1 MKQNK
6 GSRNRFT
13 FIQSLDFDK
22 RGKAIQWEKESLFKR
37 MVLAQ
42 LENHTRKKKVKLN
55 RNLTLYIFK
64 NWIWTDLNKKANYYK
79 TSERKQNI
87 FMPQKVVTIKEN
99 KKYRIDLYEFKTLAL

>member
-1 MKQNK
+1 MILIKGAKQFNGKRKVFSK
-6 GSRNRFT
+6 GWCWHNWII
-13 FIQSLDFDK
+13 IQ
-22 RGKAIQWEKESLFKR
+22 E
-37 MVLAQ
+37 
-42 LENHTRKKKVKLN
+42 KKVKLN

-87 FMPQKVVTIKEN
+87 FMTQKAVTIKEN

>member
-1 MKQNK
+1 MGK
-6 GSRNRFT
+6 GKSFQKDGAGT
-13 FIQSLDFDK
+13 T
-22 RGKAIQWEKESLFKR
+22 GESYK
-37 MVLAQ
+37 
-42 LENHTRKKKVKLN
+42 KKKVKLN
-55 RNLTLYIFK
+55 RNLTVYIFK